1 MDSQTQQGIWGDE
14 FHFLPFVSIMG
25 ASTIGAVNASMAMAR
40 DGVPGSVGII
50 FLLAWGIVTCMLLVA
65 GNQLFC
71 RKGLARKLNRSSVA
85 RTGSGAVFV
94 LVTLFA
100 VYGTYSAV
108 SSVSG
113 AHARTVTATPAQ
125 PAALPAKAA
134 VQATASKSQLLVP
147 APKSAGAG
155 STHYQTS
162 SEPYIS
168 TSRLPAPIAPPAG
181 DLVGLPKPA
190 SILPVGASIDTEQES
205 TTPQAVERATKP
217 NRKAIKKRK
226 IRRKSKPSGPKTIVA
241 KPAKPVTFSTVDSAA
256 APAPDR
262 RLKGLT
268 NVQNGSN
275 FSGSSSGGGCTGRTC
290 RENDTNR

>member
-1 MDSQTQQGIWGDE
+1 MDSQAQQGIWGDE

-40 DGVPGSVGII
+40 DCVPGSVGII

-71 RKGLARKLNRSSVA
+71 RKDLARKLNRSSVA

-113 AHARTVTATPAQ
+113 AQARTAVVTPTQ
-125 PAALPAKAA
+125 PSAAPVTTTIQAA
-134 VQATASKSQLLVP
+134 
-147 APKSAGAG
+147 APKIQAIAPKVSGTG
-155 STHYQTS
+155 SVHYQTS
-162 SEPYIS
+162 SQPYVS

-181 DLVGLPKPA
+181 ELVGLPKPA
-190 SILPVGASIDTEQES
+190 SILPLSATAKREQGS
-205 TTPQAVERATKP
+205 SVTKRTAKP
-217 NRKAIKKRK
+217 KRKAIKKRRNK
-226 IRRKSKPSGPKTIVA
+226 KNTKPSVAKSIIA
-241 KPAKPVTFSTVDSAA
+241 KPAKPATFPTVDSAA
-256 APAPDR
+256 APAPTR
-262 RLKGLT
+262 QLRGLT

-275 FSGSSSGGGCTGRTC
+275 FSGKSTGGCTSRTC
-290 RENDTNR
+290 RENDLNR

>member
-1 MDSQTQQGIWGDE
+1 MDNQAQQGIWGDE

-25 ASTIGAVNASMAMAR
+25 ASTIGAANASMAMAR

-71 RKGLARKLNRSSVA
+71 RKELSKKLNRSSIS

-113 AHARTVTATPAQ
+113 AHARAVVATPSQ
-125 PAALPAKAA
+125 PSPSP
-134 VQATASKSQLLVP
+134 VQAEAQTSLATTQSN
-147 APKSAGAG
+147 APKTNGAG
-155 STHYQTS
+155 SVHYQTS
-162 SEPYIS
+162 TQPYVS

-190 SILPVGASIDTEQES
+190 SILPVGAAVDMEQDR
-205 TTPQAVERATKP
+205 TTSEAVKRSTKP
-217 NRKAIKKRK
+217 KRKAIKKRK
-226 IRRKSKPSGPKTIVA
+226 IKKKTKPSRPKTIVA

-262 RLKGLT
+262 SLKGLT
-268 NVQNGSN
+268 SVQNGSN
-275 FSGSSSGGGCTGRTC
+275 FSGGSSGGCTGRSC
-290 RENDTNR
+290 REVDTNR

>member
-1 MDSQTQQGIWGDE
+1 MDGQAQHGIWGEE

-65 GNQLFC
+65 GNQIFC
-71 RKGLARKLNRSSVA
+71 RKQLAQKLNQSSLS
-85 RTGSGAVFV
+85 RTGSGAAFV
-94 LVTLFA
+94 VVTLFA
-100 VYGTYSAV
+100 VYGTYTAV

-113 AHARTVTATPAQ
+113 AHAGAVTTV
-125 PAALPAKAA
+125 
-134 VQATASKSQLLVP
+134 SNP
-147 APKSAGAG
+147 APASPVNASALTSLPSAQNPSPVVSGAS

-162 SEPYIS
+162 NQPYIS
-168 TSRLPAPIAPPAG
+168 TTRLPAPIAPPAG
-181 DLVGLPKPA
+181 ELVNLPKPA
-190 SILPVGASIDTEQES
+190 SIIPASVDTNPPSDAPPQRAS
-205 TTPQAVERATKP
+205 TPQRKVIKKRRIKQKTKP
-217 NRKAIKKRK
+217 NR
-226 IRRKSKPSGPKTIVA
+226 PKTIVA
-241 KPAKPVTFSTVDSAA
+241 KPAKPAVSFPTVDSAS

-268 NVQNGSN
+268 NVQNGAN
-275 FSGSSSGGGCTGRTC
+275 FSGSTLGGGCTGRTC